1 MDTTLLNTISPGFKA
16 LAAQY
21 AAAGLNVETM
31 IAAGPD
37 ALRAHIATAS
47 ADTIGKAVADT
58 VKTCQASLDSALAE
72 KAASDAKATAAT
84 TSASAATTRHA
95 TVAAALATAGIT
107 VAPEATLDQMTKAIE
122 DRISTRAGEELAKHG
137 VGTAF
142 VNNTPS
148 ADPAS
153 GARLKNTSLT
163 GLARVQASLEA
174 ATD

>member
-47 ADTIGKAVADT
+47 AALIAQAVADT
-58 VKTCQASLDSALAE
+58 VKTCQAQLDAAIAAKDAALAKSTE
-72 KAASDAKATAAT
+72 ATAT
-84 TSASAATTRHA
+84 ASAATTRHA
-95 TVAAALATAGIT
+95 TVANALATAGIT
-107 VAPEATLDQMTKAIE
+107 LAPDATPEQLLKAIE

-142 VNNTPS
+142 VTNTPS
-148 ADPAS
+148 ADPAAA
-153 GARLKNTSLT
+153 ARPKNTSLT

-174 ATD
+174 ASD